1 MEPPSRAPGDRF
13 GGPGRPRFVPASTYR
28 LQVHGGFPFAAA
40 RDIVPYLVR
49 LGIGAVYTS
58 PYFAAQPGSTHGYDV
73 TNHNEISVEAGGAEA
88 HAAFADAVRE
98 AGLQHVVD
106 FVPNHM
112 GISTATNPW
121 WRDVLA
127 NGPAAP
133 SAHFFDIDWNPFK
146 AELRHKLLLPI
157 LGDQYGQVL
166 ERGELRLRVHD
177 DQLALTYFEHRLP
190 ISARHVPDLHR
201 LHDLSP
207 AERDAVLARYRG
219 VPGQPRTFD
228 ALHELLENQ
237 AYRLAYWRTA
247 SHEINYRRFFDVNT
261 LAGLRVEDPAVFTSI
276 HQLLARL
283 IHEGRVTGVRI
294 DHPDGLFDPAR
305 YFEMLQDLAAEAWGL
320 PIPVRRS
327 VSEGGAPGSRPLYVV
342 AEKIL
347 SGRER
352 LPAGWAV
359 HGTTGYNFVNQVNG
373 LFVDP
378 ANARR
383 MRRVYAKMTGRTQ
396 TFDDLLY
403 ESKRLIMDTAMASE
417 LTVLAHALDRIAES
431 NRRSRDFTLN
441 SLRDMLVEVVACFPI
456 YRTYVNEQG
465 WAADDRAAL
474 ERAISRARRRNAAM
488 ESTIFDFFR
497 EVMLPRDPQD
507 ALARERASAASARA
521 GGAGATPLHGRER
534 ASTTSEP
541 RERSGVGVPASA
553 RAGGAGA
560 KPPLGYGYDRRGG
573 YPPADEREAAERRRF
588 AMKFQQYTGPLQA
601 KGLEDTAFYRHN
613 VLLSLNEVGGD
624 PSRFGVSAAEFHEL
638 NQIRRHEW
646 PYEMTGTSTHDTKLG
661 EDVRARIDVLSEM
674 PDDWEREVSKWMRLN
689 KGARAIVDGEP
700 APDRNDEYRFYQVL
714 LGAWPAD
721 VARLRSYMTKAVK
734 EGKQHSSWINPNEE
748 YESAVAAFV
757 ERVLAGPEAAKFL
770 PAFQPFHERVAR
782 CGLVN
787 SLSQVVLKIASPG
800 VPDFYQGSELWDF
813 NLVDPDNRRPVD
825 FAVRRQALER
835 VDLLL
840 ARPATERGAAV
851 AALLNRQDGD
861 VKLLVTAAG
870 LRLRS
875 AEAALFLDGDYLP
888 LEVEATVDARV
899 IAFARCSAE
908 GRAAIAIAP
917 HLASRMVSADHPFP
931 LGDCWRTSRVH
942 LPASL
947 AGLTYRDVVTGEE
960 LRPVIA
966 GGSAWLFVG
975 QALKHLPVALLAAGG
990 S

>member
-1 MEPPSRAPGDRF
+1 MAPPSHTPGDRF
-13 GGPGRPRFVPASTYR
+13 GGPGRPRFVPVSSYR
-28 LQVHGGFPFAAA
+28 LQVHAGFPFSAAHA
-40 RDIVPYLVR
+40 IVPYLKR
-49 LGIGAVYTS
+49 LGVGAVYTS
-58 PYFAAQPGSTHGYDV
+58 PYFAAEPGSTHGYDI
-73 TNHNEISVEAGGAEA
+73 TNHNEISEEAGGAEA
-88 HAAFADAVRE
+88 HAAFTDAVRE
-98 AGLQHVVD
+98 AGLHHIVD

-127 NGPAAP
+127 NGPDAP

-146 AELRHKLLLPI
+146 PELRHKLLLPI

-166 ERGELRLRVHD
+166 ERGELQLQVGD
-177 DQLALTYFEHRLP
+177 DSLTLVYFGHRLP
-190 ISARHVPDLHR
+190 INALHMPDLHR
-201 LHDLSP
+201 LPDLSP
-207 AERDAVLARYRG
+207 AERDDVVARYNG
-219 VPGQPRTFD
+219 VPGQPNSFD

-261 LAGLRVEDPAVFTSI
+261 LAGLRVEDPAVFLSI
-276 HQLLARL
+276 HQLLGRL
-283 IHEGRVTGVRI
+283 IHEGRVTGVRV

-305 YFEMLQDLAAEAWGL
+305 YFEMLQDLAAESWG
-320 PIPVRRS
+320 IPR
-327 VSEGGAPGSRPLYVV
+327 AAGSRPLYVV

-359 HGTTGYNFVNQVNG
+359 HGTTGYNFINQVNG
-373 LFVDP
+373 LFVEP
-378 ANARR
+378 GNARR
-383 MRRVYAKMTGRTQ
+383 MRRVYAKVTGRTQ

-456 YRTYVNEQG
+456 YRTYVSEQG
-465 WAADDRAAL
+465 WDADDRAAL
-474 ERAISRARRRNAAM
+474 ERAIVRARRRNPAM

-497 EVMLPRDPQD
+497 EVLLPRDPAD
-507 ALARERASAASARA
+507 VPLA
-521 GGAGATPLHGRER
+521 GRN
-534 ASTTSEP
+534 
-541 RERSGVGVPASA
+541 
-553 RAGGAGA
+553 
-560 KPPLGYGYDRRGG
+560 RRGG

-638 NQIRRHEW
+638 NLVRRHDW

-661 EDVRARIDVLSEM
+661 EDVRARIDVLSEI
-674 PDDWEREVSKWMRLN
+674 PDDWEREVAKWMRLN
-689 KGARAIVDGEP
+689 REARAIVDGEP

-721 VARLRSYMTKAVK
+721 VARLQTYMTKALK

-748 YESAVAAFV
+748 YEGAVAAFV
-757 ERVLAGPEAAKFL
+757 ERVLTGPEAAAFL
-770 PAFQPFHERVAR
+770 PVFLPFHERVAR
-782 CGLVN
+782 SGLVN

-800 VPDFYQGSELWDF
+800 VPDFYQGSELWDV

-825 FAVRRQALER
+825 FDARQQALDR
-835 VDLLL
+835 IDALL
-840 ARPATERGAAV
+840 AQPAPERGAAIG
-851 AALLNRQDGD
+851 ALLSHWQDGE

-875 AEAALFLDGDYLP
+875 AEAALFLDGDYLS
-888 LEVEATVDARV
+888 LEVETTVDARA
-899 IAFARCSAE
+899 IAFARYSAD

-917 HLASRMVSADHPFP
+917 HLVSRLVSADHPLP
-931 LGDCWRTSRVH
+931 LGDRWRTSRVH
-942 LPASL
+942 LPKSL
-947 AGLTYRDVVTGEE
+947 AGLTYRDVFTGASVK
-960 LRPVIA
+960 PMSTA
-966 GGSAWLFVG
+966 GGAWIFVG
-975 QALKHLPVALLAAGG
+975 EALARLPVALLIGG
-990 S
+990 SVSVDG